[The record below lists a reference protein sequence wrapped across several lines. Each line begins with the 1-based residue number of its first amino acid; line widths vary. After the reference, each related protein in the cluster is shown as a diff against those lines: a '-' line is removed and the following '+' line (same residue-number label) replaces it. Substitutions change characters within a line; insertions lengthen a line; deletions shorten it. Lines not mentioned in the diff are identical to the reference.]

1 MESALDE
8 ASNTAK
14 LTLPE
19 SITGENAEALIEEL
33 LALQNNNLDIDAGNV
48 VRLDTPCIEVFLAA
62 KKLWERDRCQVQ
74 FSQPSSSFNETISV
88 LGLEQ
93 TDLETGAS

>member
-1 MESALDE
+1 MESAFDE

-19 SITGENAEALIEEL
+19 TLTGESAEALIEEL
-33 LALQNNNLDIDAGNV
+33 LAQQNNNLDIDAGSV